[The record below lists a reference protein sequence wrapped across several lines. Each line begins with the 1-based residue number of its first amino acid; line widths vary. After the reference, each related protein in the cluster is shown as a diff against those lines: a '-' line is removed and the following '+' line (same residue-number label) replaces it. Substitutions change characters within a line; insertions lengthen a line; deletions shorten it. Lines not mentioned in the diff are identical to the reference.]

1 VTRRGAGRLLLANPA
16 AWLLLAA
23 VVAMPYSR
31 PAFAALFPHLK
42 RPLYVQDGFASLL
55 GIHAA
60 LVAASSLA
68 AAALGV
74 GAAVFATRAAGAA
87 FRPMIEQAVAVGQTV
102 PPVAVLALAVPAMGY
117 GAAPALVALTLYGV
131 LPVLR
136 GALAGL
142 DGIAPEVAEAARG
155 MGMSGRQR
163 LLGVELPLAAP
174 LILAGVR
181 VSAVVNVGTAAIA
194 STVGV
199 RTLGTPIIVGL
210 DGANLAYVL
219 QGALITGLLAVAL
232 DRLLAS
238 AARAA

>member
-1 VTRRGAGRLLLANPA
+1 
-16 AWLLLAA
+16 
-23 VVAMPYSR
+23 
-31 PAFAALFPHLK
+31 
-42 RPLYVQDGFASLL
+42 
-55 GIHAA
+55 
-60 LVAASSLA
+60 
-68 AAALGV
+68 
-74 GAAVFATRAAGAA
+74 
-87 FRPMIEQAVAVGQTV
+87 
-102 PPVAVLALAVPAMGY
+102 MGY

-210 DGANLAYVL
+210 DGSNLAYVL

-232 DRLLAS
+232 DGLLAS

>member
-1 VTRRGAGRLLLANPA
+1 
-16 AWLLLAA
+16 
-23 VVAMPYSR
+23 M
-31 PAFAALFPHLK
+31 
-42 RPLYVQDGFASLL
+42 
-55 GIHAA
+55 
-60 LVAASSLA
+60 
-68 AAALGV
+68 
-74 GAAVFATRAAGAA
+74 FATRPAGAA
-87 FRPMIEQAVAVGQTV
+87 FRPMVEQLVAVGQTV

-142 DGIAPEVAEAARG
+142 DGVPPDAAEAARG
-155 MGMSGRQR
+155 MGMTGRQR

-181 VSAVVNVGTAAIA
+181 VSAIVNVGTAAIA

-210 DGANLAYVL
+210 DGSNLAYVL
-219 QGALITGLLAVAL
+219 QGALITGLLALAL
-232 DRLLAS
+232 DRLLAPE
-238 AARAA
+238 AAAP